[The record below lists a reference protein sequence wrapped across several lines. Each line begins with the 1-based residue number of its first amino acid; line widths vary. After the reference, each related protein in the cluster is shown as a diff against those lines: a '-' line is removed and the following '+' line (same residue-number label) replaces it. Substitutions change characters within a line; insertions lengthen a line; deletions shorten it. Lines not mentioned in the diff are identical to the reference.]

1 MVNIASKILWI
12 KKTLKLMFNQIS
24 KLTKTISST
33 VKFWLFLSINKIS
46 KEFMM
51 AKNGLQQSLQIQVEV
66 KIKEDKLFLNKK
78 IMILKIKMK

>member
-1 MVNIASKILWI
+1 
-12 KKTLKLMFNQIS
+12 MFNQIS

-33 VKFWLFLSINKIS
+33 VKFWLFLSINKII

-78 IMILKIKMK
+78 IMILIIKMK

>member
-1 MVNIASKILWI
+1 
-12 KKTLKLMFNQIS
+12 MFNQIS